1 MAIFHKNV
9 SCLEMK
15 VNFNLTAHL
24 SFWSALKLRLA
35 GKNYEIVAR
44 GLLEE
49 FKKGMQSQRTDLN

>member
-1 MAIFHKNV
+1 M
-9 SCLEMK
+9 EMK

-49 FKKGMQSQRTDLN
+49 LKKGMQSQRTDLN